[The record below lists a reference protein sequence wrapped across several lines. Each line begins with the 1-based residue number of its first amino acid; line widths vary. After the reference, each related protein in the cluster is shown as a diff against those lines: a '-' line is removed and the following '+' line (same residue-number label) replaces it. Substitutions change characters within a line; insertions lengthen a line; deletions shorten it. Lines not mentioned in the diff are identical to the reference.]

1 MIMFAAE
8 TAGIA
13 IGLALA
19 LGIFSF
25 KIAVGEYYLISLS
38 GHKLGKGIIL
48 AILWIAYYALFQAA
62 FLLMKHISL
71 FRLAENSTD
80 FLSAGIPIHLLLC
93 AGMVIWG
100 TKLLTAQEDDL
111 SQNLISRGWLLLAVP
126 CPVCAFAVFLVC
138 AFAVMLFPESIGMMQ
153 WLVPAVFLISN
164 LVFLLLLHAASKLF
178 RIRPIPLTGGI
189 MILIALYFF
198 LILITAPGMDSA
210 EKLYAAACAAS
221 DLPELSWK
229 TLLVCGI
236 SAAAMLAGFILKFS
250 HKHRSL
256 K

>member
-1 MIMFAAE
+1 MFAAE

-25 KIAVGEYYLISLS
+25 KTAVGEYYLTALPGNSLR
-38 GHKLGKGIIL
+38 KAVIL
-48 AILWIAYYALFQAA
+48 AVLWIAYYALFQAA
-62 FLLMKHISL
+62 FFLIRHISL
-71 FRLAENSTD
+71 FRIAENSAD

-93 AGMVIWG
+93 TGMVIWG
-100 TKLLTAQEDDL
+100 TKLLTAQEED
-111 SQNLISRGWLLLAVP
+111 SKTKIISRGWLLLAVP

-138 AFAVMLFPESIGMMQ
+138 AFAAMLFPESIGLMQ
-153 WLVPAVFLISN
+153 WLVPALFLLSN

-178 RIRPIPLTGGI
+178 RIKPLPLTGSI

-229 TLLVCGI
+229 MLLVCGI
-236 SAAAMLAGFILKFS
+236 STAAMIAGFILKYS
-250 HKHRSL
+250 QKHRSL

>member
-38 GHKLGKGIIL
+38 GHKLEKGIIL
-48 AILWIAYYALFQAA
+48 AILWIAYYALFLTA
-62 FLLMKHISL
+62 FLLMEHISL
-71 FRLAENSTD
+71 FRLAENSAD

-100 TKLLTAQEDDL
+100 TKLLTAKEEAPGEKT
-111 SQNLISRGWLLLAVP
+111 ISHGWLLLAVP
-126 CPVCAFAVFLVC
+126 CPVCAFAIFLVC
-138 AFAVMLFPESIGMMQ
+138 AFAAMLFPESIRLMR
-153 WLVPAVFLISN
+153 WLVPAAFLISN
-164 LVFLLLLHAASKLF
+164 LVFLLLLHTASKLF
-178 RIRPIPLTGGI
+178 RIRPLPLTGGI

-210 EKLYAAACAAS
+210 EKLYAAACSSS
-221 DLPELSWK
+221 DLPDLSWK
-229 TLLVCGI
+229 SISVYCILL
-236 SAAAMLAGFILKFS
+236 AALLAGFILKYPQ
-250 HKHRSL
+250 KHRSL